1 MFDDDGPLLDE
12 VSRRLTADVLTDA
25 IAIAELPDQIRGYE
39 ELKIRRVDE
48 YRDQMRT
55 ALATFAR

>member
-12 VSRRLTADVLTDA
+12 VYRRLTADVLTDA